1 MAKTAP
7 ITTGL
12 MAKKGEAVPA
22 IGEVLQTN
30 PTRSE
35 GRSGYYKA
43 LTVKLDRDRYETLKY
58 LGIRLD
64 KKSQTI
70 LVEALDEWLQRMAR
84 QED

>member
-7 ITTGL
+7 ITTRL
-12 MAKKGEAVPA
+12 MAKKGEAAPA
-22 IGEVLQTN
+22 TGEALQPNLTQ
-30 PTRSE
+30 PE

-43 LTVKLDRDRYETLKY
+43 LTVKLDRDRYEKLKY
-58 LGIRLD
+58 LGIQLD

-70 LVEALDEWLQRMAR
+70 LVEALDEWIQSTIR

>member
-1 MAKTAP
+1 
-7 ITTGL
+7 

-22 IGEVLQTN
+22 TGDALQTTN